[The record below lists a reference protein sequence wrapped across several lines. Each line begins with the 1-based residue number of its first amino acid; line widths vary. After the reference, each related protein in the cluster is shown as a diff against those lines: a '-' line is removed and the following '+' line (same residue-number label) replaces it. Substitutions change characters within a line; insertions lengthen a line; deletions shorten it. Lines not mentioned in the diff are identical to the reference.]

1 MATISNTPRPGYAW
15 DSTDNVWYPIGT
27 GTHSHSDYITQATA
41 ISPTLVDAK
50 GDIIAATAAD
60 TVARLAVGS
69 NDTVLTADS
78 TAATGLKWAAPVVN
92 GANYSLLNA
101 GGTALTGAQTITVSG
116 ISGMEKFIV
125 LVSAGSSASAS
136 SNFYI
141 RINNDSTAGQY
152 TYTGHGITNGS
163 TYSNAMVFDGSQTDT
178 GFILSQM
185 NNVAACLFGGV
196 AYIDGGKS
204 TGYKSFQANGF
215 AEKGTGTG
223 SHIVYNIKGIYKGS
237 AAITSISVFSG
248 TGNFDSGTLFIYGSA
263 N

>member
-1 MATISNTPRPGYAW
+1 MPTTTNYGWTTPADTDLVKDGAAAIRTLGSSIDTSLKSLNAGTTSGDIDYYTS
-15 DSTDNVWYPIGT
+15 STTKARVAIGT
-27 GTHSHSDYITQATA
+27 NGQVLTSNGTAPTWATP
-41 ISPTLVDAK
+41 S
-50 GDIIAATAAD
+50 
-60 TVARLAVGS
+60 GS
-69 NDTVLTADS
+69 N
-78 TAATGLKWAAPVVN
+78 
-92 GANYSLLNA
+92 ANYSLLNA

-125 LVSAGSSASAS
+125 LVAAGSSASAS

-163 TYSNAMVFDGSQTDT
+163 AYSASMVFDGSQTDT

-185 NNVAACLFGGV
+185 NNAAACLFGGA
-196 AYIDGGKS
+196 AYIDGGRS